1 MIRLA
6 RLAALL
12 VGAMVILVLSAGG
25 ASAHPLGNFTVNYY
39 EGLRLSTTSID
50 VTAIVDAAE
59 LPTYQTVAPAV
70 DRDRN
75 AARSP
80 AEEAAYAGRECGRL
94 AVGLRLTV
102 NDRRVPLTVRGS
114 RIAFLP
120 SSALRG
126 LYTSRLSCDL
136 SAPADLHRRA
146 AVRFTDSVDRRYGWH
161 EITAVGTD
169 VHVTDSAVIGS
180 GQPVDGTSVSDE
192 LRNYPNN
199 LLSAPLDVRSV
210 RFTAVPGAGAVAAG
224 RYAVSGSSALVRA
237 LEPLT
242 GAFYRTAAVPNLT
255 VPVGLLALA
264 LAIALGCGHAAL
276 PGHGKTVMAAY
287 LVGRRGSLRDAV
299 LVGATVTFTHTA
311 GVLLLGLAI
320 SVSAQFVGTD
330 VLRYLGA
337 LSGLLIAAVG
347 VGLLRSALRARRA
360 AATHGGQSVPISE
373 LVGAGVAT
381 RASAHLEAVGGAAH
395 HHGHDHDGHDH
406 DHSGPDHHA
415 HSGPDHHAH
424 SGPDHHHGPGHDH
437 GLQFSR
443 RGLVGMGVAGGL
455 VPSPSALVVLLSAV
469 ALGRTLFG
477 VALVVGYGV
486 GMAATLMATGLL
498 LVRLRGRLD
507 RLTSGR
513 RFGMAERY
521 VRAVPVLTA
530 LLVLIVGL
538 GLAARAVGSPV

>member
-75 AARSP
+75 ATRSP

-114 RIAFLP
+114 GIAFLP

-161 EITAVGTD
+161 EITAAGTD
-169 VHVTDSAVIGS
+169 VHLTDSAVIGS
-180 GQPVDGTSVSDE
+180 GQPVAGTSVSGE
-192 LRNYPNN
+192 LRHYPNN
-199 LLSAPLDVRSV
+199 LLSSPLDVRSV
-210 RFTAVPGAGAVAAG
+210 RFTAVPGAGAAAAG
-224 RYAVSGSSALVRA
+224 RYAVSGSNALVRA

-360 AATHGGQSVPISE
+360 AATHGGQSVPVAE
-373 LVGAGVAT
+373 LVGVGVAT

-406 DHSGPDHHA
+406 D
-415 HSGPDHHAH
+415 H